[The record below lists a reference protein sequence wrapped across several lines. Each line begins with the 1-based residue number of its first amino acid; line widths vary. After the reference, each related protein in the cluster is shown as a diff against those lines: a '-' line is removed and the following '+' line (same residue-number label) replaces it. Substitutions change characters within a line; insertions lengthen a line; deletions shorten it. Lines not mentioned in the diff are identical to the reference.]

1 MDEAESK
8 ESVHKAEQTES
19 RSLII
24 KAEEEE
30 ATPQRGHSGDLSA
43 GQEDVTNGLTSHD
56 SQDAP
61 VTSVCSPGTSYWC
74 VSESADSPF
83 ILSPI
88 PGPSTKDPP
97 PVKHTPGRD
106 HRRYYHEYW
115 RSEYLMDFEPQR
127 QGMICMVCGSSLA
140 TLKLSTIKRHI
151 NQKHPYSLLW
161 TESDKDVIR
170 SGWESHLNRENSQGP
185 LCPTPDVPPQSQE
198 ILDVNRHSTG
208 KPGGSISPVLQAQ
221 SGISRVTPSPPT
233 SSVQELPGP
242 TAQVMERY
250 LNDSLH
256 AWFRQEFLMEYQAE
270 EGRLVCMVCSRLL
283 PSLHLDHIKSH
294 MLDLHPNSLLYSA
307 EEKHSILQTWAKMH
321 SEESHSLQPQIK
333 SEQHTKEINLDGS
346 ASFIPL
352 NVDPIQGNLV
362 NYIRGDENPPD
373 TGQRAK
379 SLPYYPR
386 KRRLKYGSPWRL
398 RLDYL
403 VAYGPPE
410 NPLCYCM
417 VCSEHMPVPRVSNFR
432 KHIQE
437 CHPETNSLSRS
448 ERDAVVSAW
457 IKEEN
462 INKAT
467 PKEDDPQSG
476 PFTTNAAGDTQ
487 VSPVK
492 TTKQG
497 NETEDINSTNI
508 TPSTQATS
516 RHRHY
521 PGKDQ
526 RRNYQARWKMDFL
539 MDYDCRKH
547 GLICMV
553 CGATLATLKVSTI
566 KRHILQVHPHSLDYN
581 PEERQL
587 VLLCYNQ
594 ISAHFHSDDCFS
606 GSNHGH
612 KEKDNDGW
620 YTEEQDVG

>member
-185 LCPTPDVPPQSQE
+185 LCPTPDVLSESQE

-476 PFTTNAAGDTQ
+476 PVTTNTAGDTQ

-497 NETEDINSTNI
+497 GETEDNNSTNI